1 MASRGKETKCVCY
14 FVSYC
19 FLAICKQCRT
29 RLRDHQKPEEAALG
43 ISELDNVSEVEVHKS
58 DTTTPAFRSEKS
70 VLVS

>member
-1 MASRGKETKCVCY
+1 MIC
-14 FVSYC
+14 C

-43 ISELDNVSEVEVHKS
+43 IFELDNVSEVEVHKS
-58 DTTTPAFRSEKS
+58 DTMTPVFRNEKS